1 MTQQDKVT
9 QTSSLTD
16 IAKALEGTY
25 SSTKTLSYQETILKN
40 LCIVYALTD
49 TTLYLHTHD
58 DFMFK
63 GENVSKN
70 VNKVSL
76 KKGDLLIY
84 FVK

>member
-49 TTLYLHTHD
+49 TTLSLHTHD